1 MGLPRCSVG
10 NESSF
15 NVGDVSLIPGLGRPS
30 GGGNSKQQPTP
41 LFLPGE
47 CYGQRIHSIGVT
59 KNLKQLSTQAESG
72 AAVHGV
78 PKSQT

>member
-30 GGGNSKQQPTP
+30 GGGNSKHSNP
-41 LFLPGE
+41 LHYSCLENAMDRGYIPWGHKE
-47 CYGQRIHSIGVT
+47 PEATEHTG
-59 KNLKQLSTQAESG
+59 
-72 AAVHGV
+72 
-78 PKSQT
+78 